1 MIQGAIFDMDGLMF
15 DTEPIWT
22 EAWVPALAEFGLE
35 IKEGLADACRGSSDE
50 SCVATLKRFYGD
62 DTPGQEI
69 MNTLRRLA
77 QDMIAGDVRKK
88 PCLDEILNYFSEQ
101 GVPCAVASSSTP
113 QLITTCLHE
122 AGIDDKFEATLSGM
136 DMEHS
141 KPHPEIFLKAA
152 EALGT
157 DPAQTLVLEDSYAGV
172 RAGAAGGFITVMVPD
187 MVQPDEE
194 ISQLYTACCH
204 DLGEVRD
211 LIAAG
216 KLG

>member
-22 EAWVPALAEFGLE
+22 EAWAPALAEFGLTP
-35 IKEGLADACRGSSDE
+35 KEGLADACRGSSDE
-50 SCVATLKRFYGD
+50 LCVQTLKRFYGD

-69 MNTLRRLA
+69 MNALRRIA

-88 PCLDEILNYFSEQ
+88 PGLDELLGFLSEQ

-113 QLITTCLHE
+113 SLIATCLRE
-122 AGIDDKFEATLSGM
+122 AGIADKFEAALSGM

-152 EALGT
+152 EALGC
-157 DPAQTLVLEDSYAGV
+157 DPARTMVLEDSYSGV
-172 RAGAAGGFITVMVPD
+172 RAGAAGGFVTVMVPD

-194 ISQLYTACCH
+194 ISRLYTRCCAS
-204 DLGEVRD
+204 LAEVRD
-211 LIAAG
+211 LLAAG
-216 KLG
+216 ELG